1 MPVSNI
7 LHLLGNLVLLPLYLP
22 RESIAE
28 VTTIVTDLLQP
39 DLRLV
44 ISNNGNVPHVID
56 RFDSVKK
63 FLQKYGI
70 ISTC

>member
-22 RESIAE
+22 REFIAE

-56 RFDSVKK
+56 GFDSVKK